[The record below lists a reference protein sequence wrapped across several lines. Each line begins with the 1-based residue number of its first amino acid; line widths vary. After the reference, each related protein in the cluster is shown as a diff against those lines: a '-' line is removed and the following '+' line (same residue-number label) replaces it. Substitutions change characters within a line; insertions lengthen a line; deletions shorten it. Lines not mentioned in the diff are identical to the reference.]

1 MSAKVYFGQPKRL
14 AMPKHHS
21 REIDRGMAGAMMQQ
35 IGRSEGKTRKCYVYR
50 VIITR
55 QGRGSEATE
64 AVFCLQAKKPLHS
77 GSYEHA

>member
-1 MSAKVYFGQPKRL
+1 MIYLFHNSGNPNFKSYASVEVFTWNMFGITYD
-14 AMPKHHS
+14 MII
-21 REIDRGMAGAMMQQ
+21 EI
-35 IGRSEGKTRKCYVYR
+35 RSKNLRRFSSSLVM
-50 VIITR
+50 R